1 MTAMKQILLMIAVVM
16 GQSVLAA
23 DVVIN
28 DPIVRDIVAKLLNK
42 PHGKFAPPLK
52 LNEKDLANFTKL
64 NLRGMARITDAGLKD
79 LAKLKKLEQL
89 MLLDTK
95 ITDEGAAE
103 LKKALP
109 KLELFL
115 HSYEKD

>member
-79 LAKLKKLEQL
+79 VARLSNLTY
-89 MLLDTK
+89 LDLGYNQ